1 MSTEHVIRPPSE
13 YIVPAAG
20 ILGIPHCIHLLESA
34 VRDALIR
41 FWQEPYRRRAYALA
55 RSVSGGCKVCGF
67 KESSGLLRSL
77 ESLLSLSAEDT
88 SGIQRSV
95 AERILEL
102 LALLKEQVAKA
113 PPPASEEKSREA

>member
-34 VRDALIR
+34 VREALIR
-41 FWQEPYRRRAYALA
+41 FWQEPYRRQAYALA
-55 RSVSGGCKVCGF
+55 RSVSGGCTVCGF
-67 KESSGLLRSL
+67 KESSGVLRSL
-77 ESLLSLSAEDT
+77 ESLLSLTAEDT

-102 LALLKEQVAKA
+102 LALLKEQAAKA
-113 PPPASEEKSREA
+113 PSPAPEEEAGGA